1 MQLDYKVL
9 WDKCLTVI
17 RDFVPEAAYKTWF
30 LPIVPLACE
39 EKKVTIQVPS
49 KFFYEYLE
57 EKYANILQMTLHR
70 VFGKGMI
77 LNYRVLVGQNTTGG
91 AAIEYPTEINQNV
104 IHRTPAAESAPKAPV
119 TPFPRIAPQD
129 LDSQL
134 NTRYTFDNFYEGV
147 CNKLARTAG
156 ESIAK
161 DPGKTTFNPLFLYGS
176 SGVGKTHLCHAVGLR
191 IRELHPAKRVLYV
204 SSNLFRI
211 QYTDSVRKN
220 TTNDFLN
227 FYQHLDVLILDD
239 IHELIGMKQ
248 TQNAFFHIF
257 NNLHQLGKQLVLTSD
272 KPPVDLNGMEE
283 RLITRLKWGLT
294 AEIAKPDLELR
305 KLIMRKKIEHEG
317 IKLNDSVFDF
327 IVQHVTDNVRDLEG
341 VLVSL
346 MANSLINNTAIDL
359 ALTRKIVKQ
368 VVGESIENRPLSV
381 EKILESVCKYFNLD
395 KSLIHTVSR
404 KHEIV
409 QARQIA
415 MYLAKKL
422 TAYSYSHIGKIIGDK
437 DHATVVHAC
446 KTVKDQ
452 IEISRAFRATVE
464 AIEGC
469 LNN

>member
-49 KFFYEYLE
+49 QFFYEYLE
-57 EKYANILQMTLHR
+57 EKYANVLQMTLHR

-77 LNYRVLVGQNTTGG
+77 LNYRVSVGQNPTG
-91 AAIEYPTEINQNV
+91 ASVEYPIEINQAATN
-104 IHRTPAAESAPKAPV
+104 RTNSVTDLKDPV
-119 TPFPRIAPQD
+119 TPISWIAPKD
-129 LDSQL
+129 LDPQL
-134 NTRYTFDNFYEGV
+134 NTRYTFDNFYEGS

-156 ESIAK
+156 EAIAN
-161 DPGKTTFNPLFLYGS
+161 DPGKTTFNPLFIYGT
-176 SGVGKTHLCHAVGLR
+176 SGVGKTHLCHAIGLR
-191 IRELHPAKRVLYV
+191 IRALHPAKRVLYV
-204 SSNLFRI
+204 SANLFRI

-272 KPPVDLNGMEE
+272 KSPVALNGMEE

-294 AEIAKPDLELR
+294 AEIANPDTELR
-305 KLIMRKKIEHEG
+305 KTILRKKIELEG
-317 IKLNDSVFDF
+317 VKIKDTVFEF
-327 IVQHVTDNVRDLEG
+327 IIQHVTDNIRDLEG

-346 MANSLINNTAIDL
+346 TANSLINNIEIDL
-359 ALTRKIVKQ
+359 TLARKVVEQ

-381 EKILESVCKYFNLD
+381 EKILDTVCKYFNLD
-395 KSLIHTVSR
+395 KALIHTVSR

-409 QARQIA
+409 QARQIT
-415 MYLAKKL
+415 MYLAKKF
-422 TAYSYSHIGKIIGDK
+422 TANSYSHIGKIVGNK

-452 IEISRAFRATVE
+452 IEISKTYRATIE

-469 LNN
+469 LKN